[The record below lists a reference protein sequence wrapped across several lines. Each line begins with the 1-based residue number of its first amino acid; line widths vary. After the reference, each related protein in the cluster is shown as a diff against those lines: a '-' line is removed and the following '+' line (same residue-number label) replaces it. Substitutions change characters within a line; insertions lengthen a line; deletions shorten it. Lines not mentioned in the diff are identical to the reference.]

1 MDEPVD
7 AHKLRRDLGP
17 RDITLFAIT
26 CMINVRWIPVAAHA
40 GPGSLALWL
49 LAALLFAA
57 PLAVAVGT
65 LSVKYP
71 GAAGGLYVWTRG
83 DFGRWHGFLCF
94 WVYWMGIA
102 ILLPSAALFYMS
114 AGLHVLG
121 PRLATSR
128 SCLVAVSLV
137 AIWIALGTNL
147 LGVKIGKWTENI
159 GGAATWVLSGLLL
172 VVAAL
177 VWIRRGSAT
186 PMHLAPRW
194 SWDTVSLWAGVA
206 YAMSG
211 LEFIGMMAGEIRD
224 PGRTIPRAGWIATA
238 FVTVFYAA
246 STLALLALLRPQ
258 SVSEMN
264 GLAEGG
270 DAAAGAF
277 GIGWLS
283 PLIALLVLASG
294 LGQIGGFGS
303 AVSRLPF
310 AAGVDGLLPPA
321 FARVHPRWHTPHISI
336 IVFGLVGSFLLV
348 AMQLGDTLRAAYQS
362 LLSLMVI
369 VGFLPYLYIFGS
381 AWKAGKRV
389 SAVSG
394 TAITALAIGC
404 SLVPTAD
411 IANVWLFEG
420 KLAVATGAVIASAWL
435 VYRRAAASVSKYSAD
450 RR

>member
-1 MDEPVD
+1 VD

-40 GPGSLALWL
+40 GPGSLVLWL

-83 DFGRWHGFLCF
+83 DFGRWQGFLCF

-121 PRLATSR
+121 PQLATNR
-128 SCLVAVSLV
+128 WYLVAVSLV

-159 GGAATWVLSGLLL
+159 GGASTWVLSGLLL
-172 VVAAL
+172 AVAAL

-194 SWDTVSLWAGVA
+194 SWDTVNLWAGVA

-246 STLALLALLRPQ
+246 STLALLVLLRPE

-310 AAGVDGLLPPA
+310 AAGADGLLPPA

-336 IVFGLVGSFLLV
+336 LVFGLVGSFLLV
-348 AMQLGDTLRAAYQS
+348 AMQLGDTVHAAYQS

-394 TAITALAIGC
+394 SAITALAILC

-411 IANVWLFEG
+411 ITSVWLFEA
-420 KLAVATGAVIASAWL
+420 KLAAATGAVIASAWL
-435 VYRRAAASVSKYSAD
+435 VYRRAAASVS
-450 RR
+450 

>member
-1 MDEPVD
+1 VAGP
-7 AHKLRRDLGP
+7 AAAPRLRRDLGP

-26 CMINVRWIPVAAHA
+26 CMVNVRWIPVAAHA
-40 GPGSLALWL
+40 GPGSLVLWL

-57 PLAVAVGT
+57 PLAAAVGA
-65 LSVKYP
+65 LSRKYP
-71 GAAGGLYVWTRG
+71 GEAGGLYVWTRG

-102 ILLPSAALFYMS
+102 VLLPSAALFYMS

-121 PRLATSR
+121 PQIASNRWY
-128 SCLVAVSLV
+128 LVAASLA

-147 LGVKIGKWTENI
+147 LGVQVGKWTQNI
-159 GGAATWVLSGLLL
+159 GGAATWVLSALLL

-177 VWIRRGSAT
+177 LWVRRGPAT
-186 PMHLAPRW
+186 PIHLAPRW
-194 SWDTVSLWAGVA
+194 SWDNVNLWASIA

-246 STLALLALLRPQ
+246 CTLAMLVLLNPQ
-258 SVSEMN
+258 SISEMN

-277 GIGWLS
+277 GIAWLS

-294 LGQIGGFGS
+294 LGQIGGFGT

-310 AAGVDGLLPPA
+310 AAGADGLLPSA

-336 IVFGLVGSFLLV
+336 IVFGLVGSLLLV
-348 AMQLGDTLRAAYQS
+348 AMQLGDTVRAAYQS

-369 VGFLPYLYIFGS
+369 VGFLPYVYIFSS
-381 AWKAGKRV
+381 AWKAGKRL
-389 SAVSG
+389 SALSG
-394 TAITALAIGC
+394 SAITALAVLC
-404 SLVPTAD
+404 SMVPTAD
-411 IANVWLFEG
+411 ITSVWLFEA
-420 KLAVATGAVIASAWL
+420 KLAAATGAVIFSAWL
-435 VYRRAAASVSKYSAD
+435 VYHSSATPGN
-450 RR
+450 R

>member
-1 MDEPVD
+1 MDGPAA
-7 AHKLRRDLGP
+7 AHQLRRELGA
-17 RDITLFAIT
+17 RDITLFGIT
-26 CMINVRWIPVAAHA
+26 CIINLRWIPVAAHA
-40 GPGSLALWL
+40 GPGSLVLWL

-57 PLAVAVGT
+57 PVAVAVGA
-65 LSVKYP
+65 LSVKYA

-94 WVYWMGIA
+94 WVYWMAIA

-114 AGLHVLG
+114 AGLHILG
-121 PRLATSR
+121 PQLAENR
-128 SCLVAVSLV
+128 WYLVAVSLA
-137 AIWIALGTNL
+137 AIWIALATNL

-159 GGAATWVLSGLLL
+159 GGVSTWVLSALLL
-172 VVAAL
+172 TVAVL
-177 VWIRRGSAT
+177 VWMRRGSAT
-186 PMHLAPRW
+186 PIHLAPRW
-194 SWDTVSLWAGVA
+194 SWDTLSLWAGIA

-211 LEFIGMMAGEIRD
+211 LEFIGMMGGEIRD
-224 PGRTIPRAGWIATA
+224 PEHTLPRAGWIATA
-238 FVTVFYAA
+238 FVAVFYAA
-246 STLALLALLRPQ
+246 STLALLVLLRPEN
-258 SVSEMN
+258 VTEMN

-270 DAAAGAF
+270 DAAAAVF
-277 GIGWLS
+277 GTRWLS
-283 PLIALLVLASG
+283 PVIALLILAGG
-294 LGQIGGFGS
+294 LGQIGGFGA

-310 AAGVDGLLPPA
+310 AVGADGLLPPA

-348 AMQLGDTLRAAYQS
+348 AMQLGDTMRAAYQS

-394 TAITALAIGC
+394 TAITALAIVC

-411 IANVWLFEG
+411 ITSVWLFEA
-420 KLAVATGAVIASAWL
+420 KLVAATGAVIASAWF
-435 VYRRAAASVSKYSAD
+435 VYRRAAASLS
-450 RR
+450 

>member
-1 MDEPVD
+1 MD

-40 GPGSLALWL
+40 GPGSLVLWL

-83 DFGRWHGFLCF
+83 DFGRWQGFLCF

-121 PRLATSR
+121 PQLATNR
-128 SCLVAVSLV
+128 WYLVAVSLV

-159 GGAATWVLSGLLL
+159 GGASTWVLSGLLL
-172 VVAAL
+172 AVAAL

-194 SWDTVSLWAGVA
+194 SWDTVNLWAGVA

-246 STLALLALLRPQ
+246 STLALLVLLRPE

-310 AAGVDGLLPPA
+310 AAGADGLLPPA

-336 IVFGLVGSFLLV
+336 LVFGLVGSFLLV
-348 AMQLGDTLRAAYQS
+348 AMQLGDTVHAAYQS

-394 TAITALAIGC
+394 SAITALAILC

-411 IANVWLFEG
+411 ITSVWLFEA
-420 KLAVATGAVIASAWL
+420 KLAAATGAVIASAWL
-435 VYRRAAASVSKYSAD
+435 VYRRAAASVS
-450 RR
+450 

>member
-1 MDEPVD
+1 VAAD
-7 AHKLRRDLGP
+7 KLRRDLGP

-40 GPGSLALWL
+40 GSGSLVLWL

-83 DFGRWHGFLCF
+83 DFGRWQGFLCF

-121 PRLATSR
+121 PQFAANRWY
-128 SCLVAVSLV
+128 LVAVSLV

-159 GGAATWVLSGLLL
+159 GGASTWVLSGLLL
-172 VVAAL
+172 AVAAL
-177 VWIRRGSAT
+177 AWIWRGPAT

-194 SWDTVSLWAGVA
+194 SWDTVNLWADVA
-206 YAMSG
+206 FAMSG

-224 PGRTIPRAGWIATA
+224 PGHTIPRAGWIATA

-246 STLALLALLRPQ
+246 ATLALLVLVRPE

-264 GLAEGG
+264 GLTEGG

-294 LGQIGGFGS
+294 LGQIGGFGT

-310 AAGVDGLLPPA
+310 AAGADGLLPPA
-321 FARVHPRWHTPHISI
+321 FARVHPRWHTPHICI

-348 AMQLGDTLRAAYQS
+348 AMQLGDTVRAAYQS

-381 AWKAGKRV
+381 TWKAGKRM

-394 TAITALAIGC
+394 TAITALAILC

-411 IANVWLFEG
+411 ITSVWLFEA
-420 KLAVATGAVIASAWL
+420 KLATATSAVIVSAWL
-435 VYRRAAASVSKYSAD
+435 VYRRAAASVC
-450 RR
+450 